1 MRRRLISLMFVFA
14 VLILLSQSVSA
25 AGLCGVP
32 DVAGAVADAEVIF
45 SGRITKVE
53 PVRSGNA
60 AAGDYVVTFKVDT
73 WWKGK
78 PAPETRVFWR
88 QQLLDCPYLPVG
100 VVGEDYLVYGD
111 PSRNNTTKD
120 QIPEVTSLNRTSML
134 PASLTLGLD
143 DWSKQT
149 RISPRPTLN
158 RADASDDIKFLRT
171 LRQCGCF
178 PIIQS
183 PLRLFSWSPR
193 AEGVSACQTC
203 LRGRLKPF

>member
-14 VLILLSQSVSA
+14 VLNLVSQSVSA
-25 AGLCGVP
+25 AVLCGAP
-32 DVAGAVADAEVIF
+32 DVAQAVTDAEVVF

-53 PVRSGNA
+53 PVRSGTA
-60 AAGDYVVTFKVDT
+60 AAGEYVVTFKVET

-78 PAPETRVFWR
+78 PAPETRIFWR
-88 QQLLDCPYLPVG
+88 SQLLDCPYLPVG

-134 PASLTLGLD
+134 PASLKLEIA

-149 RISPRPTLN
+149 RISPTPTLN
-158 RADASDDIKFLRT
+158 RADASDDIKLLRT

-178 PIIQS
+178 PFMQS
-183 PLRLFSWSPR
+183 PLRLYSRSQQ
-193 AEGVSACQTC
+193 AEGASACQTC
-203 LRGRLKPF
+203 LRGILKPF